1 MRASFSFVLP
11 NEQFLNMLLEG
22 VIHAHPDA
30 DYMDYTLLN
39 RLADAG
45 TKLLGI
51 SNLDTVNLERVL
63 AMKKSAYYD
72 ENGVEYIYEDEYD
85 YYAPKKKTAAQI
97 KAEKEALEA
106 EEAAFAKAEAERLE
120 AERLENIKEI
130 AKQTLLLVSE
140 GLS

>member
-1 MRASFSFVLP
+1 
-11 NEQFLNMLLEG
+11 
-22 VIHAHPDA
+22 
-30 DYMDYTLLN
+30 MDYTLLN

-106 EEAAFAKAEAERLE
+106 EEAAEAALAKAEAERLE

-130 AKQTLLLVSE
+130 AKQTLMLVSE